1 MKVVAVLVAI
11 VLALPAL
18 GALAETPTPT
28 PSPTPPVTTVQP
40 FPSTPHYLRAFPG
53 PEEDSWYIYASGFTP
68 RQPYLVGEVACA
80 DLPCDEP
87 IQSAVND
94 PVKEDGT
101 MTFFVRLS
109 HVQNASGNRLLAVVP
124 GTLTGPGAMQGGE
137 SVPADAPTIRVA
149 AHNPGRGLGYPKG
162 TKTGI
167 APVDDVIALSQ
178 TLNSDAVRS
187 RFVFREGTTLAGSP
201 VTGIASWQCTPYI
214 FSKDNLA
221 QSEYPAGLV
230 YAVFRVP
237 SDPDLPL
244 RYQDAKYGIAWWD
257 GGAGTPL
264 GGLTLV
270 SDEGRIVGTEIRC
283 GTTPGYH
290 VHNFTDFILAPFDGP
305 PAPTPTP
312 GAPTTGDSIASPDS
326 SSPPSALVVSLGAL
340 LVLGG
345 AALMGRR
352 LYRPSR

>member
-1 MKVVAVLVAI
+1 MKAVAVLVAI
-11 VLALPAL
+11 FLAVLVF
-18 GALAETPTPT
+18 GALAETPMPT
-28 PSPTPPVTTVQP
+28 ATPPSTTVQP

-68 RQPYLVGEVACA
+68 RERFLIGEVACA
-80 DLPCDEP
+80 DLPCDKP

-94 PVKEDGT
+94 FVKEDGT
-101 MTFFVRLS
+101 MTFFVQLS
-109 HVQNASGNRLLAVVP
+109 YVQNASANRLLAVVP
-124 GTLTGPGAMQGGE
+124 GTLTGPGTMQGGE
-137 SVPADAPTIRVA
+137 SVPVDAPTISVA
-149 AHNPGRGLGYPKG
+149 AHNPGTGLGYPKG

-167 APVDDVIALSQ
+167 APVDEVIALSQ
-178 TLNSDAVRS
+178 ALNSDAVRS

-201 VTGIASWQCTPYI
+201 VTGIASWQCAPYI

-270 SDEGRIVGTEIRC
+270 NDEGRIVGTEIRC
-283 GTTPGYH
+283 GSTPGYH
-290 VHNFTDFILAPFDGP
+290 VHNFADFILAPFDGP

-312 GAPTTGDSIASPDS
+312 GAPTTGDSVMDLGSTDS
-326 SSPPSALVVSLGAL
+326 SGALVSSLAVVLVIAGAGIIL
-340 LVLGG
+340 
-345 AALMGRR
+345 GRR
-352 LYRPSR
+352 FRRAE